1 MKLIR
6 MQIEYEVREKRESDF
21 YNIDGTLIQGAQYIS
36 PYISP
41 NGVAIVEIYGQ
52 TITAFFQKSPDEPM
66 PDAVRIPD
74 GRELQCIGCDDD
86 GVVTATR
93 FFASSV

>member
-6 MQIEYEVREKRESDF
+6 MQIEYETRQKRESDF
-21 YNIDGTLIQGAQYIS
+21 YNIDGTLIQEAPYII

-41 NGVAIVEIYGQ
+41 NGVAIVEICGQ
-52 TITAFFQKSPDEPM
+52 TITAFFQKSPDEHM
-66 PDAVRIPD
+66 PDTVQIPD
-74 GRELQCIGCDDD
+74 GSELQCIGCDEN

>member
-6 MQIEYEVREKRESDF
+6 IQIEYEARQKRGSDF
-21 YNIDGTLIQGAQYIS
+21 YSIDGTLIQGA
-36 PYISP
+36 PHLHP
-41 NGVAIVEIYGQ
+41 NEVAMVEVYGK
-52 TITAFFQKSPDEPM
+52 TVTAFFQKSSDETM
-66 PDAVRIPD
+66 PDTVQIPD
-74 GRELQCIGCDDD
+74 GSELQCIGCDEN